1 MAGNEAPNTTTT
13 GLSKPT
19 YAVQVGG
26 AAQKQLS
33 FSAVMVGAVGVLFAM
48 L

>member
-19 YAVQVGG
+19 YPVQVGG
-26 AAQKQLS
+26 AAQKQLT